1 MRTDTRPC
9 VAVNVEKQ
17 CILRCPYEA
26 IGDHVRMLC
35 KEQRWYN
42 RTGGEPFDVVATH
55 PVQEGDA
62 VVADHADDASVGE
75 NAYGDARG
83 ERLIVLDDAHAKA
96 GSVRDRFVAGDIG
109 ETHCGTWLGNG
120 RI

>member
-1 MRTDTRPC
+1 MRADTRPC

-17 CILRCPYEA
+17 RVVGRPYEA

-42 RTGGEPFDVVATH
+42 RAGREPLDIVAAH
-55 PVQEGDA
+55 PVKEGDA

-75 NAYGDARG
+75 NAYGDGRG
-83 ERLIVLDDAHAKA
+83 ERLIVLGDAPGGACFA
-96 GSVRDRFVAGDIG
+96 SERLALGCIG
-109 ETHCGTWLGNG
+109 GTLCITRVVG
-120 RI
+120 

>member
-1 MRTDTRPC
+1 MRADTRPC

-35 KEQRWYN
+35 KEQHWYN
-42 RTGGEPFDVVATH
+42 RTGGEPFDVVAAH

-62 VVADHADDASVGE
+62 VVSDHADDASVGE
-75 NAYGDARG
+75 NAYGYGRG
-83 ERLIVLDDAHAKA
+83 ERLIVLDDARGGA
-96 GSVRDRFVAGDIG
+96 GSARERLALGRIG
-109 ETHCGTWLGNG
+109 ETHYGTRVGDG
-120 RI
+120 EI